1 MKRRKTIFS
10 LGILF
15 ANGLLQ
21 FSINLEQAEAQS
33 KAPRAVPRAEPADP
47 NASAKGKILSRAK
60 IIEHIEY
67 SWATHPP
74 SFTMCISL
82 EIHNRTSRTIN
93 IKQPF
98 ELICENGRRVQLRSK
113 RAPVCIQSGK
123 TYSNVIAFDLLY
135 SDISQTYTL
144 VSSMEGF
151 EPIKL
156 TDPDPP
162 KP

>member
-1 MKRRKTIFS
+1 MNRRKTIFS

-21 FSINLEQAEAQS
+21 FLMYLEQAEAQS
-33 KAPRAVPRAEPADP
+33 KAPMAVPRAKPAGP
-47 NASAKGKILSRAK
+47 NASAKGKILSKAK
-60 IIEHIEY
+60 ITEHIEY
-67 SWATHPP
+67 SGHHHTEH
-74 SFTMCISL
+74 FTMRISV
-82 EIHNRTSRTIN
+82 EIHNGTSRTIN

-98 ELICENGRRVQLRSK
+98 ELICENGKRVTLHSEWVP
-113 RAPVCIQSGK
+113 ACIQPGK
-123 TYSNVIAFDLLY
+123 TYSKNIYFNLLY
-135 SDISQTYTL
+135 SDISKTYTL